1 MQDNFRL
8 SLVSGVSPL
17 LFLRLGLH
25 PCGQGITIWSEHVSI
40 MVTRQTATPLV
51 VHTRRLRADADL
63 VSDESVDVLRCLRV
77 PDAGSG
83 ARADRSGRR
92 APGSKQ
98 RTGKS
103 VVGGCRRRHHR
114 RRTRGVTHA
123 VAAYKQTASEM
134 HSRAGVVAQ
143 R

>member
-1 MQDNFRL
+1 M
-8 SLVSGVSPL
+8 
-17 LFLRLGLH
+17 
-25 PCGQGITIWSEHVSI
+25 
-40 MVTRQTATPLV
+40 TRQTATPLV

-63 VSDESVDVLRCLRV
+63 VSDASVDVLRCLRV

-83 ARADRSGRR
+83 ARGDRR